1 MLPIVPKGHDCVAV
15 RPWRV
20 LGQVSSAST
29 VGLQNSA
36 ALLGR
41 TEEGGGRV
49 LESGPEPP
57 GGRSSTVV
65 VCALGVKTLKAGD
78 LVVLELVVV
87 VVEVVDVDTVVGRV
101 VVLVVVVS
109 MKTWTEEDDSV
120 V

>member
-1 MLPIVPKGHDCVAV
+1 MLPIVLKGHGCVAV

-29 VGLQNSA
+29 VGLQNST

-49 LESGPEPP
+49 LERGPEPL

-65 VCALGVKTLKAGD
+65 VCALGVNTLRPGD
-78 LVVLELVVV
+78 LVVLEVVVV
-87 VVEVVDVDTVVGRV
+87 VVEAVAVDTVVGRA

-109 MKTWTEEDDSV
+109 MKT
-120 V
+120 

>member
-1 MLPIVPKGHDCVAV
+1 MAV

-20 LGQVSSAST
+20 FGQVSSAST

-41 TEEGGGRV
+41 MEEGGGRV
-49 LESGPEPP
+49 LKRGPEPP

-65 VCALGVKTLKAGD
+65 VCALGVNPLRAGD

-87 VVEVVDVDTVVGRV
+87 VVDVVAVDTVLGRALVLV
-101 VVLVVVVS
+101 VVVVVS
-109 MKTWTEEDDSV
+109 MKTWTEGDDSGGRRRGRSSS
-120 V
+120 